1 MAEIFAE
8 GYTGAMALDRPR
20 ALGGTLLGTALGDA
34 LGLACEGLSA
44 RTIARRF
51 GKADRFRLL
60 GRTGFVSDDTELA
73 ALTAQALALFP
84 NDPERCAA
92 AFRRSLAGWL
102 LRLPWGV
109 GLATLRAGGKAL
121 LGLRE
126 TGVASAG
133 NGACTRAPIVGAFF
147 ASDPAKRRAF
157 GEALARVTHTDPR
170 AVEAALF
177 AAEVAASAS
186 YGVHPEKAVEA
197 GLALVTQPELKTALE
212 KAAALAA
219 GGATL
224 DQAAGELGV
233 TGYSVHTAALAAFCF
248 ARWGAD
254 PLLAIQKTIAAG
266 GDTDSIA
273 ALVGAW
279 AGALSGEEG
288 LDHDLMDALC
298 GGPFGRAH
306 LRALASA
313 LAHGRPPP
321 RYAWPLALARNL
333 ALYPV
338 ILGHGLRRLLP

>member
-1 MAEIFAE
+1 M
-8 GYTGAMALDRPR
+8 TLDRPR

-34 LGLACEGLSA
+34 LGLPCEGLNA
-44 RTIARRF
+44 KTIARRF

-60 GRTGFVSDDTELA
+60 GQTGFVSDDTELA
-73 ALTAQALALFP
+73 ALLAQSLAEEP
-84 NDPERCAA
+84 RDPERCAA
-92 AFRRSLAGWL
+92 AFRRALAGWL

-133 NGACTRAPIVGAFF
+133 NGACTRAPIVGVFF
-147 ASDPAKRRAF
+147 ASDPKQRLAF
-157 GEALARVTHTDPR
+157 GAALARVTHTDDR
-170 AVEAALF
+170 AVQAALF
-177 AAEVAASAS
+177 AAEVAASAA
-186 YGVHPEKAVEA
+186 YGVHPEKAVES
-197 GLALVTQPELKTALE
+197 GLAVVTQPELKAALE

-219 GGATL
+219 GGAPL
-224 DQAAGELGV
+224 DQATAELGV
-233 TGYSVHTAALAAFCF
+233 TGYSVHTAAFASFCF
-248 ARWGAD
+248 ARWGLD
-254 PLLAIQKTIAAG
+254 PLMAIQKTIAAG

-279 AGALSGEEG
+279 SGALAGEEG
-288 LDHDLMDALC
+288 LDPELLDALA

-313 LAHGRPPP
+313 LSHGQPPP
-321 RYAWPLALARNL
+321 RYAWPLALLRNL

-338 ILGHGLRRLLP
+338 IIAHGLRRLLP